1 MKPKTKEL
9 SCLMKLK
16 FDMVTKLRLLVYN
29 MRMTRL
35 LKGSIKMLVL
45 NSKVGF
51 SIVILTVSEK
61 IESKVLR

>member
-29 MRMTRL
+29 MRMTWL
-35 LKGSIKMLVL
+35 VKGSIKMLVL

-51 SIVILTVSEK
+51 SIVKLTVSEK
-61 IESKVLR
+61 IESKV

>member
-29 MRMTRL
+29 MRMT
-35 LKGSIKMLVL
+35 
-45 NSKVGF
+45 
-51 SIVILTVSEK
+51 
-61 IESKVLR
+61 